1 MTKRTVSIGPNQ
13 FDNFEPIRTNDGL
26 KIFETLE
33 HTLEEFNLLKSG
45 IVGVLEVAGSIPAP
59 VIVELL

>member
-33 HTLEEFNLLKSG
+33 EFNLLKSG